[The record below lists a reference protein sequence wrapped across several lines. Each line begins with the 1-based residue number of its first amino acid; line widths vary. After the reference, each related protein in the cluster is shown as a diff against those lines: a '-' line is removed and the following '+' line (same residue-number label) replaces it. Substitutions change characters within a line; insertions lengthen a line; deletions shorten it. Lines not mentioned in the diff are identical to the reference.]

1 MMFSYAYKPLSPLY
15 NTISLSNVE
24 VTHLITT
31 VCLRKVTY
39 IPARQ
44 VLPVEA

>member
-1 MMFSYAYKPLSPLY
+1 MFGYAYKPFSPLY

-31 VCLRKVTY
+31 VSLRKVTY
-39 IPARQ
+39 SPVRQ
-44 VLPVEA
+44 VLPAEA